1 MSEDLYQQAILDYAK
16 AATGAGR
23 LEDAD
28 ASVTLDN
35 PLCGDRVT
43 IDIKVADGRLA
54 AVAHKVRGCAL
65 CEAAA
70 SVIGGAATGR
80 PIDQL
85 RHLYAGVADMLA
97 ADASPPWAELAAFY
111 PVRAFKSRHEC
122 VLLPFEAL
130 NDALA
135 EAVTSSPNPEPRRL
149 P

>member
-1 MSEDLYQQAILDYAK
+1 MSEDLYQQAILDLAK

-23 LEDAD
+23 LDDAD

-35 PLCGDRVT
+35 PLCGDRIT
-43 IDIKVADGRLA
+43 IDVKIADGHLA

-70 SVIGGAATGR
+70 AVIGSEAAGR
-80 PIDQL
+80 PVDEL
-85 RHLYAGVADMLA
+85 RAIHGDINAMLTSEA
-97 ADASPPWAELAAFY
+97 TPPWPALAAFD

-130 NDALA
+130 A
-135 EAVTSSPNPEPRRL
+135 EALDT
-149 P
+149 